1 MVYVELSEV
10 YQSVRIQTT
19 IRNTMLPIFRVPFPS
34 IGLCSRNRLNWK
46 LLENGAVEHFLGA
59 NVSAA
64 KKDLFIKFF
73 TAAGDPHL
81 ARMNECKCVEKLRP
95 PPFQHARLQI
105 SYANFALLQKII
117 QITCERQALLSE
129 RRSPCRDAFYPGVDI
144 NKTPFPLAKQVN
156 SLGRLTAPSMVN
168 LCSMGKW
175 ANGDIRRGKCW
186 PINQAKWQMAVWAH
200 GL

>member
-1 MVYVELSEV
+1 
-10 YQSVRIQTT
+10 
-19 IRNTMLPIFRVPFPS
+19 
-34 IGLCSRNRLNWK
+34 
-46 LLENGAVEHFLGA
+46 
-59 NVSAA
+59 
-64 KKDLFIKFF
+64 
-73 TAAGDPHL
+73 
-81 ARMNECKCVEKLRP
+81 VEKLRP

-186 PINQAKWQMAVWAH
+186 PINQAKWQMAVRAH